1 MDDKE
6 NNLNNDNLSASSMF
20 EDSAPLTDEE
30 LANSVDIFGPDLVSK
45 DDETSKE
52 APSEAPT
59 EVPTETS
66 SEMPIENNIE
76 DTIETPAETPTEVPI
91 EETIEATIEDIE
103 EIIEETPSET
113 PIQPKGGGVDT
124 SGEIDFDEDKKI
136 TVRPVKFQQFEDLPP
151 NRAIKKNLDILKDVM
166 LHVSVELGR
175 TKSTIREVIDFEEGS
190 VIELNKIAGEQVEVF
205 VNNKIVA
212 KGEVIV
218 IEDKFGIRITST
230 NLPKGPDGF

>member
-1 MDDKE
+1 MMDDKE

-91 EETIEATIEDIE
+91 EET
-103 EIIEETPSET
+103 PSET
-113 PIQPKGGGVDT
+113 PTEAPSEAPIQPKGGGVDT